1 MMKRVAVTGA
11 AGRVGT
17 LLRPLL
23 RSHFEHLSLID
34 LQEPDELGEN
44 ENFVRADFTKLDE
57 ATAALKDIDG
67 VIHLA
72 GIASGTDMNAILHA
86 NVLGTYN
93 LYEAARI
100 NKVQRVVYASSNHA
114 TGFYPRGQLVS
125 PLDPMR
131 PDSPYGLS
139 KCWGELVAGLYYDT
153 SGIRSL
159 SIRIGNAG
167 TYPNSERSIAIW
179 ISARDLAQLVRIGLS
194 HPLIAATVV
203 YGVSDTEEKWW
214 ENDLATRLGYQ
225 PQDRPRDHALIEEGS
240 EGPVALAFQG
250 GGFCEIN
257 HDGTIR
263 MRDAD
268 GLAKS
273 PETVE

>member
-1 MMKRVAVTGA
+1 MKRIAMTGA

-23 RSHFEHLSLID
+23 RAHFGHVSLID
-34 LQEPDELGEN
+34 LQEPTGLGDN
-44 ENFVRADFTKLDE
+44 ETFVRADLTKLDE
-57 ATAALKDIDG
+57 TQAALKDIDG
-67 VIHLA
+67 VVHLA

-100 NKVQRVVYASSNHA
+100 NKVERVVYASSNHA
-114 TGFYPRGQLVS
+114 TGFYPRGEIIS

-179 ISARDLAQLVRIGLS
+179 ISARDLAQLVRIGLT

-203 YGVSDTEEKWW
+203 YGVSDTDEKWW
-214 ENDLATRLGYQ
+214 DNDLARRLGYQ
-225 PQDRPRDHALIEEGS
+225 PEDRPRDHARIEQGA

-263 MRDAD
+263 MRNAE

-273 PETVE
+273 LEAAE

>member
-1 MMKRVAVTGA
+1 MKRIAVTGA

-17 LLRPLL
+17 LLRPHLHA
-23 RSHFEHLSLID
+23 HFEHVQLID
-34 LQEPDELGEN
+34 LQEPAELGEN
-44 ENFVRADFTKLDE
+44 ETFVRADLTKLDE
-57 ATAALKDIDG
+57 ATAALKDVDG
-67 VIHLA
+67 VVHLA
-72 GIASGTDMNAILHA
+72 GIASGIDMNAILHA

-114 TGFYPRGQLVS
+114 TGFYPRGEVIS

-167 TYPNSERSIAIW
+167 TYPNSERSVAIW
-179 ISARDLAQLVRIGLS
+179 ISARDLAQLVRIGLT
-194 HPLIAATVV
+194 HPQIAATVV
-203 YGVSDTEEKWW
+203 YGVSDTDTQWW
-214 ENDLATRLGYQ
+214 DNELAARLGYQ
-225 PQDRPRDHALIEEGS
+225 PQDRPRDYALIEEGS

-268 GLAKS
+268 GLVKS
-273 PETVE
+273 LETVE

>member
-1 MMKRVAVTGA
+1 MRRIAVTGA

-23 RSHFEHLSLID
+23 RPDVEHLRLID
-34 LQEPDELGEN
+34 VREPAELAEN
-44 ENFVRADFTKLDE
+44 ESFVQADLANLDE
-57 ATAALKDIDG
+57 ATAALNGIDG

-72 GIASGTDMNAILHA
+72 GIASGIDMNAILQA

-100 NKVQRVVYASSNHA
+100 NGVERMVYASSNHT
-114 TGFYPRGQLVS
+114 TGFYPRGEVVS

-153 SGIRSL
+153 SGIRTL

-167 TYPNSERSIAIW
+167 TYPNSERAIAIW
-179 ISARDLAQLVRIGLS
+179 ISARDLAQLVRIGLT

-203 YGVSDTEEKWW
+203 YGVSDADEKWW
-214 ENDLATRLGYQ
+214 DNDLATRLGYL
-225 PQDRPRDHALIEEGS
+225 PQDRPRDHARIEQVAEGRI
-240 EGPVALAFQG
+240 ALTFQG
-250 GGFCEIN
+250 GGFCEYN
-257 HDGTIR
+257 HDGDIH
-263 MRDAD
+263 MRDAE
-268 GLAKS
+268 GLVKGL
-273 PETVE
+273 ETVS

>member
-1 MMKRVAVTGA
+1 MKRIALTGA
-11 AGRVGT
+11 TGRVGT

-23 RSHFEHLSLID
+23 RAHFGHVSLID
-34 LQEPDELGEN
+34 LQEPAGLCDN
-44 ENFVRADFTKLDE
+44 ETFVRADLTKLDE

-67 VIHLA
+67 VVHLA

-86 NVLGTYN
+86 NVLGTCN

-100 NKVQRVVYASSNHA
+100 NKVERVVYASSNHA
-114 TGFYPRGQLVS
+114 TGFYPRGEIIS

-194 HPLIAATVV
+194 HPSIAATVV
-203 YGVSDTEEKWW
+203 YGVSDTDEKWW
-214 ENDLATRLGYQ
+214 DNDLATRLGYR
-225 PQDRPRDHALIEEGS
+225 PEDRPRDHARIEQGS

-263 MRDAD
+263 MRDAE

-273 PETVE
+273 LEAAE

>member
-1 MMKRVAVTGA
+1 MKRIAMTGA

-23 RSHFEHLSLID
+23 RAHFGHVSLID
-34 LQEPDELGEN
+34 LQEPTGLGDN
-44 ENFVRADFTKLDE
+44 ETFVRADLTKLDE
-57 ATAALKDIDG
+57 TKAALKDING
-67 VIHLA
+67 VVHLA

-100 NKVQRVVYASSNHA
+100 NKVERVVYASSNHA
-114 TGFYPRGQLVS
+114 TGFYPRGEIIS

-179 ISARDLAQLVRIGLS
+179 ISARDLAQLVRIGLT

-203 YGVSDTEEKWW
+203 YGVSDTDEKWW
-214 ENDLATRLGYQ
+214 DNDLARRLGYQ
-225 PQDRPRDHALIEEGS
+225 PEDRPRDHARIEQGA

-263 MRDAD
+263 MRNAE

-273 PETVE
+273 LEAAE

>member
-1 MMKRVAVTGA
+1 MKRLALTGA
-11 AGRVGT
+11 AGRIGT

-23 RSHFEHLSLID
+23 RPYVEHVRLID
-34 LQEPDELGEN
+34 FHEPARLGEN
-44 ENFVRADFTKLDE
+44 ESFVRADLTRLDE
-57 ATAALKDIDG
+57 ATAALEDVDG
-67 VIHLA
+67 VVHLA
-72 GIASGTDMNAILHA
+72 GIASGIDMNAILQA

-100 NKVQRVVYASSNHA
+100 NSVRRVVYASSNHA
-114 TGFYPRGQLVS
+114 TGFYPRGQIVS

-139 KCWGELVAGLYYDT
+139 KCWGELVGGLYYDT
-153 SGIRSL
+153 CGIRTF

-167 TYPNSERSIAIW
+167 TYPNSERSVAIW

-203 YGVSDTEEKWW
+203 YGVSDTEEPWW
-214 ENDLATRLGYQ
+214 DNEVAAKLGYQ
-225 PQDRPRDHALIEEGS
+225 PQDRPRDHARIEEPS

-257 HDGTIR
+257 HDGIIR
-263 MRDAD
+263 TRDAE

-273 PETVE
+273 LETVP

>member
-1 MMKRVAVTGA
+1 MKRIAMTGA

-23 RSHFEHLSLID
+23 RAHFGHVSLID
-34 LQEPDELGEN
+34 LQEPTGLGDN
-44 ENFVRADFTKLDE
+44 ETFVRADLTKLDE
-57 ATAALKDIDG
+57 TKAALKDIDG
-67 VIHLA
+67 VVHLA

-100 NKVQRVVYASSNHA
+100 NKVERVVYASSNHA
-114 TGFYPRGQLVS
+114 TGFYPRGEIIS

-179 ISARDLAQLVRIGLS
+179 ISARDLAQLVRIGLT

-203 YGVSDTEEKWW
+203 YGVSDTDEKWW
-214 ENDLATRLGYQ
+214 DNDLARRLGYQ
-225 PQDRPRDHALIEEGS
+225 PEDRPRDHARIEQGA

-263 MRDAD
+263 MRNAE

-273 PETVE
+273 LEAAE

>member
-1 MMKRVAVTGA
+1 MKRIAVTGA

-17 LLRPLL
+17 LLRPHL
-23 RSHFEHLSLID
+23 RAHFEHVRLID
-34 LQEPDELGEN
+34 LQEPAELGEN
-44 ENFVRADFTKLDE
+44 ETFVRADLTKLDE
-57 ATAALKDIDG
+57 AEVALKDIDG
-67 VIHLA
+67 VVHLA
-72 GIASGTDMNAILHA
+72 GIASGIDMNAILHA

-100 NKVQRVVYASSNHA
+100 NEVQRVVYASSNHA
-114 TGFYPRGQLVS
+114 TGFYPRGEVIS

-167 TYPNSERSIAIW
+167 TYPNSERSVAIW
-179 ISARDLAQLVRIGLS
+179 ISARDLAQLVRIGLT
-194 HPLIAATVV
+194 HPLIAAAVV
-203 YGVSDTEEKWW
+203 YGVSDTDEKWW
-214 ENDLATRLGYQ
+214 DNDLAGRLGYQ
-225 PQDRPRDHALIEEGS
+225 PEDRPRDHARIEQGA

-263 MRDAD
+263 MRDAE

-273 PETVE
+273 LEAVE

>member
-1 MMKRVAVTGA
+1 MKRIAVTGA

-17 LLRPLL
+17 LLRP
-23 RSHFEHLSLID
+23 HLSAHFGHVHLID
-34 LQEPDELGEN
+34 LQEPAELVEN
-44 ENFVRADFTKLDE
+44 ETFVRADLTKLDE

-67 VIHLA
+67 VVHLA
-72 GIASGTDMNAILHA
+72 GIASGIDMNAILHA

-100 NKVQRVVYASSNHA
+100 NKVRRVVYASSNHA

-167 TYPNSERSIAIW
+167 TYPNSERSLAIW
-179 ISARDLAQLVRIGLS
+179 ISARDLAQLVRIGLT
-194 HPLIAATVV
+194 HPQIAATVV
-203 YGVSDTEEKWW
+203 YGVSDTDTQWW
-214 ENDLATRLGYQ
+214 DNELAARLGYQ
-225 PQDRPRDHALIEEGS
+225 PQDRPRDYALIEEGS

-273 PETVE
+273 SETVE

>member
-1 MMKRVAVTGA
+1 MRRIAVTGA

-23 RSHFEHLSLID
+23 RPDVEHLRLID
-34 LQEPDELGEN
+34 IHEPAELAEN
-44 ENFVRADFTKLDE
+44 ESFVQADLANLDE
-57 ATAALKDIDG
+57 ATAALNGIDG

-72 GIASGTDMNAILHA
+72 GIASGIDMNAILQA

-100 NKVQRVVYASSNHA
+100 NGVERMVYASSNHT
-114 TGFYPRGQLVS
+114 TGFYPRGEVVS

-153 SGIRSL
+153 SGIRTL

-167 TYPNSERSIAIW
+167 TYPNSERAIAIW
-179 ISARDLAQLVRIGLS
+179 ISARDLAQLVRIGLT

-203 YGVSDTEEKWW
+203 YGVSDADEKWW
-214 ENDLATRLGYQ
+214 DNDLATRLGYL
-225 PQDRPRDHALIEEGS
+225 PQDRPRDHARIEQVAEGQ
-240 EGPVALAFQG
+240 VALTFQG
-250 GGFCEIN
+250 GGFCEYN
-257 HDGTIR
+257 HDGDIR
-263 MRDAD
+263 MRDAE
-268 GLAKS
+268 GLVKGL
-273 PETVE
+273 ETVS

>member
-1 MMKRVAVTGA
+1 MKRIAVTGA

-17 LLRPLL
+17 LLRP
-23 RSHFEHLSLID
+23 HLSAHFGHVHLID
-34 LQEPDELGEN
+34 LQEPAELGEN
-44 ENFVRADFTKLDE
+44 ETFVRADLTKLDE

-67 VIHLA
+67 VVHLA
-72 GIASGTDMNAILHA
+72 GIASGIDMNAILHA

-100 NKVQRVVYASSNHA
+100 NKVRRVVYASSNHA

-179 ISARDLAQLVRIGLS
+179 ISARDLAQLVRIGLTHS
-194 HPLIAATVV
+194 QIAATVV
-203 YGVSDTEEKWW
+203 YGVSDTDTQWW
-214 ENDLATRLGYQ
+214 DNELAARLGYQ
-225 PQDRPRDHALIEEGS
+225 PQDRPRDYALIEEGS

-268 GLAKS
+268 GLAKRS
-273 PETVE
+273 ETVE

>member
-1 MMKRVAVTGA
+1 MRRIAVTGA

-23 RSHFEHLSLID
+23 RPHVEHLSLID
-34 LQEPDELGEN
+34 VHAPAELAEN
-44 ENFVRADFTKLDE
+44 ESFVQADLANLDE
-57 ATAALKDIDG
+57 ATAALNGIDG
-67 VIHLA
+67 VVHLA
-72 GIASGTDMNAILHA
+72 GIASGIDMNAILQA

-100 NKVQRVVYASSNHA
+100 NGVERMVYASSNHA
-114 TGFYPRGQLVS
+114 TGFYPRGEVVS

-153 SGIRSL
+153 SGIRTL

-167 TYPNSERSIAIW
+167 TYPNSERAIAIW
-179 ISARDLAQLVRIGLS
+179 ISARDLAQLVRIGLT

-203 YGVSDTEEKWW
+203 YGVSDADEKWW
-214 ENDLATRLGYQ
+214 DNDLATRLGYL
-225 PQDRPRDHALIEEGS
+225 PQDRPRDHARIEQVAEGRI
-240 EGPVALAFQG
+240 ALAFQG
-250 GGFCEIN
+250 GGFCEYN
-257 HDGTIR
+257 HDGDIR
-263 MRDAD
+263 MRDAE
-268 GLAKS
+268 GLVKKL
-273 PETVE
+273 ETVS

>member
-1 MMKRVAVTGA
+1 MKRIAVTGA

-17 LLRPLL
+17 LLRPHLHA
-23 RSHFEHLSLID
+23 HFEHVHLID
-34 LQEPDELGEN
+34 LQEPAELGEN
-44 ENFVRADFTKLDE
+44 ETFVRADLTKLDE
-57 ATAALKDIDG
+57 ATAALKDVDG
-67 VIHLA
+67 VVHLA
-72 GIASGTDMNAILHA
+72 GIASGIDMNAILHA

-100 NKVQRVVYASSNHA
+100 NKVQRVVYASSNHT
-114 TGFYPRGQLVS
+114 TGFYPRGEVIS

-167 TYPNSERSIAIW
+167 TYPNSERSVAIW
-179 ISARDLAQLVRIGLS
+179 ISARDLAQLVRIGLT
-194 HPLIAATVV
+194 HPQIAATVV
-203 YGVSDTEEKWW
+203 YGVSDTDTQWW
-214 ENDLATRLGYQ
+214 DNELAARLGYQ
-225 PQDRPRDHALIEEGS
+225 PQDRPRDYALIEEGS

-268 GLAKS
+268 GLVKS
-273 PETVE
+273 LETVE

>member
-1 MMKRVAVTGA
+1 MKRLALTGA
-11 AGRVGT
+11 AGRIGT

-23 RSHFEHLSLID
+23 RPYVEHLRLID
-34 LQEPDELGEN
+34 FHEPAQLGEN
-44 ENFVRADFTKLDE
+44 ESFVRADLTKLDE
-57 ATAALKDIDG
+57 ATAALEDVDG

-72 GIASGTDMNAILHA
+72 GIASGIDMNAILQA

-100 NKVQRVVYASSNHA
+100 NSVRRVVYASSNHA
-114 TGFYPRGQLVS
+114 TGFYPRGQIVS

-139 KCWGELVAGLYYDT
+139 KCWGELVGGLYYDT
-153 SGIRSL
+153 CGIRTL

-167 TYPNSERSIAIW
+167 TYPNSERSVAIW

-203 YGVSDTEEKWW
+203 YGVSDTEEPWW
-214 ENDLATRLGYQ
+214 DNEVAAKLGYQ
-225 PQDRPRDHALIEEGS
+225 PQDRPRDHARIEGPS

-257 HDGTIR
+257 HDGVIR
-263 MRDAD
+263 MRDAE

-273 PETVE
+273 LETVP

>member
-1 MMKRVAVTGA
+1 MRRVALTGA

-23 RSHFEHLSLID
+23 RPHLEHLRLID
-34 LQEPDELGEN
+34 LQEPAGLGEN
-44 ENFVRADFTKLDE
+44 EHFVKADLANLDE
-57 ATAALKDIDG
+57 ATAALEDIDG
-67 VIHLA
+67 IVHLA
-72 GIASGTDMNAILHA
+72 GIASGIDMNAILQA

-93 LYEAARI
+93 LYEAARL
-100 NKVQRVVYASSNHA
+100 NKIPRVVYASSNHA

-167 TYPNSERSIAIW
+167 TYPNSERSVSIW

-194 HPLIAATVV
+194 HPSIAATVV
-203 YGVSDTEEKWW
+203 YGVSDTDEKWW
-214 ENDLATRLGYQ
+214 DNELAARLGYQ
-225 PQDRPRDHALIEEGS
+225 PQDRPRDHARIEQGS

-263 MRDAD
+263 MRDAE
-268 GLAKS
+268 GLAES
-273 PETVE
+273 LEMVP

>member
-1 MMKRVAVTGA
+1 
-11 AGRVGT
+11 
-17 LLRPLL
+17 
-23 RSHFEHLSLID
+23 
-34 LQEPDELGEN
+34 
-44 ENFVRADFTKLDE
+44 
-57 ATAALKDIDG
+57 
-67 VIHLA
+67 
-72 GIASGTDMNAILHA
+72 
-86 NVLGTYN
+86 
-93 LYEAARI
+93 
-100 NKVQRVVYASSNHA
+100 
-114 TGFYPRGQLVS
+114 
-125 PLDPMR
+125 MR

-179 ISARDLAQLVRIGLS
+179 ISARDLAQLVRIGLT

-203 YGVSDTEEKWW
+203 YGVSDADEKWW
-214 ENDLATRLGYQ
+214 DNDLARRLGYQ
-225 PQDRPRDHALIEEGS
+225 PEDRPRDHARIEQGA

-263 MRDAD
+263 MRNAE

-273 PETVE
+273 LEAAE

>member
-1 MMKRVAVTGA
+1 MRRVALTGA

-17 LLRPLL
+17 LLRPHLQP
-23 RSHFEHLSLID
+23 HVEHLRLID
-34 LQEPDELGEN
+34 LQEPPGLSEN
-44 ENFVRADFTKLDE
+44 ETFVRADLTKPDE

-67 VIHLA
+67 VVHLA
-72 GIASGTDMNAILHA
+72 GIASGIDMNAILHA

-93 LYEAARI
+93 LYEAART
-100 NKVQRVVYASSNHA
+100 NGVQRVVYASSNHA
-114 TGFYPRGQLVS
+114 TGFYPRGETIS

-153 SGIRSL
+153 AGIRSL

-179 ISARDLAQLVRIGLS
+179 ISARDLAQLVRIGLT

-214 ENDLATRLGYQ
+214 DNDLATRLGYR
-225 PQDRPRDHALIEEGS
+225 PQDRPRDHARIEQGS
-240 EGPVALAFQG
+240 EGPVAQAFQG

-263 MRDAD
+263 MRDAE
-268 GLAKS
+268 GLTKS
-273 PETVE
+273 LEAAE

>member
-1 MMKRVAVTGA
+1 MKRIAMTGA

-23 RSHFEHLSLID
+23 RAHFGHVSLID
-34 LQEPDELGEN
+34 LQEPTGLGDN
-44 ENFVRADFTKLDE
+44 ETFVRADLTKLDE
-57 ATAALKDIDG
+57 TKAALKDIDG
-67 VIHLA
+67 VVHLA

-100 NKVQRVVYASSNHA
+100 NKVERVVYASSNHA
-114 TGFYPRGQLVS
+114 TGFYPRGEIIS

-179 ISARDLAQLVRIGLS
+179 ISARDLAQLVRIGLT

-203 YGVSDTEEKWW
+203 YGVSDTDEKWW
-214 ENDLATRLGYQ
+214 DNDLARRLGYQ
-225 PQDRPRDHALIEEGS
+225 PEDRPRDHARIEQGA

-263 MRDAD
+263 MRNAE

-273 PETVE
+273 LEATE

>member
-1 MMKRVAVTGA
+1 MKRIAVTGA

-17 LLRPLL
+17 LLRPHL
-23 RSHFEHLSLID
+23 HAYFEHVHLID
-34 LQEPDELGEN
+34 LQEPAELGEN
-44 ENFVRADFTKLDE
+44 ETFVRADLTKLDE
-57 ATAALKDIDG
+57 ATAALKDVDG
-67 VIHLA
+67 VVHLA
-72 GIASGTDMNAILHA
+72 GIASGIDMNAILHA

-114 TGFYPRGQLVS
+114 TGFYPRGEVIS

-167 TYPNSERSIAIW
+167 TYPNSERSVAIW
-179 ISARDLAQLVRIGLS
+179 ISARDLAQLVRIGLT
-194 HPLIAATVV
+194 HPQIAATVV
-203 YGVSDTEEKWW
+203 YGVSDTDTQWW
-214 ENDLATRLGYQ
+214 DNELAARLGYQ
-225 PQDRPRDHALIEEGS
+225 PQDRPRDYALIEEGS

-273 PETVE
+273 LETVE

>member
-1 MMKRVAVTGA
+1 MKRIAVTGA

-17 LLRPLL
+17 LLRP
-23 RSHFEHLSLID
+23 HLSAHFGHVHLID
-34 LQEPDELGEN
+34 LQEPAELVEN
-44 ENFVRADFTKLDE
+44 ATFVRADLTKLDE

-67 VIHLA
+67 VVHLA
-72 GIASGTDMNAILHA
+72 GIASGIDMNAILHA

-100 NKVQRVVYASSNHA
+100 NKVRRVVYASSNHA

-167 TYPNSERSIAIW
+167 TYPNSERSLAIW
-179 ISARDLAQLVRIGLS
+179 ISARDLAQLVRIGLT
-194 HPLIAATVV
+194 HPQIAATVV
-203 YGVSDTEEKWW
+203 YGVSDTDTQWW
-214 ENDLATRLGYQ
+214 DNELAARLGYQ
-225 PQDRPRDHALIEEGS
+225 PQDRPRDYALIEEGS

-273 PETVE
+273 SETVE

>member
-1 MMKRVAVTGA
+1 MKRIAVTGA

-17 LLRPLL
+17 LLRPHLHA
-23 RSHFEHLSLID
+23 HFEHVQLID
-34 LQEPDELGEN
+34 LQEPAELGEN
-44 ENFVRADFTKLDE
+44 ETFVRADLTKLDE
-57 ATAALKDIDG
+57 ATAALKDVDG
-67 VIHLA
+67 VVHLA
-72 GIASGTDMNAILHA
+72 GIASGIDMNAILHA

-114 TGFYPRGQLVS
+114 TGFYPRGEVIS

-167 TYPNSERSIAIW
+167 TYPNSERSVAIW
-179 ISARDLAQLVRIGLS
+179 ISARDLAQLVRIGLT
-194 HPLIAATVV
+194 HPQIAATVV
-203 YGVSDTEEKWW
+203 YGVSDTDTQWW
-214 ENDLATRLGYQ
+214 DNELAARLGYQ
-225 PQDRPRDHALIEEGS
+225 PQDRPRDYALIEEGS

-273 PETVE
+273 SETVE

>member
-1 MMKRVAVTGA
+1 MKRIAVTGA

-17 LLRPLL
+17 LLRPHL
-23 RSHFEHLSLID
+23 RAHFEHVRLID
-34 LQEPDELGEN
+34 LQEPAELGEN
-44 ENFVRADFTKLDE
+44 ETFVRADLTKLDE
-57 ATAALKDIDG
+57 AGVALKDIDG
-67 VIHLA
+67 VVHLA
-72 GIASGTDMNAILHA
+72 GIASGIDMNAILHA

-100 NKVQRVVYASSNHA
+100 NEVQRVVYASSNHA
-114 TGFYPRGQLVS
+114 TGFYPRGEVIS

-167 TYPNSERSIAIW
+167 TYPNSERSVAIW
-179 ISARDLAQLVRIGLS
+179 ISARDLAQLVRIGLT

-203 YGVSDTEEKWW
+203 YGVSDTDEKWW
-214 ENDLATRLGYQ
+214 DNDLARRLGYQ
-225 PQDRPRDHALIEEGS
+225 PEDRPRDHARIEQGA

-263 MRDAD
+263 MRDAE

-273 PETVE
+273 LEAAE

>member
-1 MMKRVAVTGA
+1 MKRIAMTGA

-23 RSHFEHLSLID
+23 RAHFGHVSLID
-34 LQEPDELGEN
+34 LQEPTGLGDN
-44 ENFVRADFTKLDE
+44 ETFVRADLTKLDE
-57 ATAALKDIDG
+57 TKAALKDING
-67 VIHLA
+67 VVHLA

-100 NKVQRVVYASSNHA
+100 NKVERVVYASSNHA
-114 TGFYPRGQLVS
+114 TGFYPRGEIIS

-194 HPLIAATVV
+194 HPSIAATVV
-203 YGVSDTEEKWW
+203 YGVSDTDEKWW
-214 ENDLATRLGYQ
+214 DNDLATRLGYR
-225 PQDRPRDHALIEEGS
+225 PEDRPRDHARIEQGA

-263 MRDAD
+263 MRNAE

-273 PETVE
+273 LEAAE

>member
-1 MMKRVAVTGA
+1 MKRIAVTGA

-17 LLRPLL
+17 LLRPHLHA
-23 RSHFEHLSLID
+23 HFEHVQLID
-34 LQEPDELGEN
+34 LQEPAELGEN
-44 ENFVRADFTKLDE
+44 ETFVRADLTKLDE
-57 ATAALKDIDG
+57 ATAALKDVDG
-67 VIHLA
+67 VVHLA
-72 GIASGTDMNAILHA
+72 GIASGIDMNAILHA

-114 TGFYPRGQLVS
+114 TGFYPRGEVIS

-167 TYPNSERSIAIW
+167 TYPNSERSVAIW
-179 ISARDLAQLVRIGLS
+179 ISARDLAQLVRIGLT
-194 HPLIAATVV
+194 HPQIAASVV
-203 YGVSDTEEKWW
+203 YGVSDTDTQWW
-214 ENDLATRLGYQ
+214 DNELAARLGYQ
-225 PQDRPRDHALIEEGS
+225 PQDRPRDYALIEEGS

-268 GLAKS
+268 GLAKNL
-273 PETVE
+273 ETVE

>member
-1 MMKRVAVTGA
+1 MKRVAVTGA

-23 RSHFEHLSLID
+23 RSHVEHLRLID
-34 LQEPDELGEN
+34 LQEPAGLGEN
-44 ENFVRADFTKLDE
+44 EHFVKADLANVDE
-57 ATAALKDIDG
+57 ATAALEDIDG
-67 VIHLA
+67 IVHLA
-72 GIASGTDMNAILHA
+72 GIASGIDMNAILQA

-100 NKVQRVVYASSNHA
+100 NKIPRVVYASSNHA

-194 HPLIAATVV
+194 HPSIAATVV
-203 YGVSDTEEKWW
+203 YGVSDTDEKWW
-214 ENDLATRLGYQ
+214 DNELAARLGYQ
-225 PQDRPRDHALIEEGS
+225 PQDRPRDHARIEQGS

-268 GLAKS
+268 GLTES
-273 PETVE
+273 LEMVP

>member
-1 MMKRVAVTGA
+1 MRRVALTGA

-17 LLRPLL
+17 LLRPHLQP
-23 RSHFEHLSLID
+23 HVEHLRLID
-34 LQEPDELGEN
+34 LQEPAGLGEN
-44 ENFVRADFTKLDE
+44 EAFVRADLTKPGE

-67 VIHLA
+67 VVHLA
-72 GIASGTDMNAILHA
+72 GIASGIDMNAILHA

-93 LYEAARI
+93 LYEAART
-100 NKVQRVVYASSNHA
+100 NGVQRVVYASSNHA
-114 TGFYPRGQLVS
+114 TGFYPRGEIIS

-153 SGIRSL
+153 AGIRSL

-179 ISARDLAQLVRIGLS
+179 ISARDLAQLVRIGLT

-203 YGVSDTEEKWW
+203 YGVSDTDETWW
-214 ENDLATRLGYQ
+214 DNDLATRLGYR
-225 PQDRPRDHALIEEGS
+225 PQDRPRDHARIEQGA

-257 HDGTIR
+257 HDGIIR
-263 MRDAD
+263 MRDAE
-268 GLAKS
+268 GLTKS
-273 PETVE
+273 LEAAE

>member
-1 MMKRVAVTGA
+1 MKRLALTGA

-23 RSHFEHLSLID
+23 RPHAEHLRLID
-34 LQEPDELGEN
+34 IDEPAALGKN
-44 ENFVRADFTKLDE
+44 ESFVRADLAKRDE
-57 ATAALKDIDG
+57 ANAALQEVDG
-67 VIHLA
+67 VVHLA
-72 GIASGTDMNAILHA
+72 GIASGVDTRAILDA

-100 NKVQRVVYASSNHA
+100 NKVERVVYASSNHV

-131 PDSPYGLS
+131 PDSPYGVS

-153 SGIRSL
+153 CGIRTL

-167 TYPNSERSIAIW
+167 TYPASERSVAIW
-179 ISARDLAQLVRIGLS
+179 ISARDLAQLVGIGLT

-203 YGVSDTEEKWW
+203 YGVSDAEESWW
-214 ENDLATRLGYQ
+214 NNELATRLGYQ
-225 PQDRPRDHALIEEGS
+225 PQDRPRDHARIEEPS

-250 GGFCEIN
+250 GAFCETN
-257 HDGTIR
+257 HDGNIR
-263 MRDAD
+263 MRNAE

-273 PETVE
+273 PETVP

>member
-1 MMKRVAVTGA
+1 MKRIAMTGA

-23 RSHFEHLSLID
+23 RAHFGHVSLID
-34 LQEPDELGEN
+34 LQQPTGLGDN
-44 ENFVRADFTKLDE
+44 ETFVRADLTKLDE
-57 ATAALKDIDG
+57 TKAALKDING
-67 VIHLA
+67 VVHLA

-100 NKVQRVVYASSNHA
+100 NKVERVVYASSNHA
-114 TGFYPRGQLVS
+114 TGFYPRGEIIS

-179 ISARDLAQLVRIGLS
+179 ISARDLAQLVRIGLT

-203 YGVSDTEEKWW
+203 YGVSDTDEKWW
-214 ENDLATRLGYQ
+214 DNDLARRLGYQ
-225 PQDRPRDHALIEEGS
+225 PEDRPRDHARIEQGA

-263 MRDAD
+263 MRNAE

-273 PETVE
+273 LEAAE

>member
-1 MMKRVAVTGA
+1 MRRIAMTGA

-17 LLRPLL
+17 LLRPFL
-23 RSHFEHLSLID
+23 RQHVEHLRLID
-34 LQEPDELGEN
+34 IHEPADLAEN
-44 ENFVRADFTKLDE
+44 ESFAGADLSKLDE
-57 ATAALKDIDG
+57 ATAALAGIEG
-67 VIHLA
+67 IVHLA
-72 GIASGTDMNAILHA
+72 GLAGGVDMNAILQA

-100 NKVQRVVYASSNHA
+100 NKVERVVYASSNHA
-114 TGFYPRGQLVS
+114 TGFYPRGQIIS

-179 ISARDLAQLVRIGLS
+179 ISARDLAQLVRIGFT
-194 HPLIAATVV
+194 HPSIAATVV
-203 YGVSDTEEKWW
+203 YGVSDTDEKWW
-214 ENDLATRLGYQ
+214 DNGLAARLGYQ
-225 PQDRPRDHALIEEGS
+225 PQDRPRDHAHIEDGAEGA
-240 EGPVALAFQG
+240 VARAFQG
-250 GGFCEIN
+250 GGFCEFN

-263 MRDAD
+263 MRDGE
-268 GLAKS
+268 GLAKN
-273 PETVE
+273 PETVS

>member
-1 MMKRVAVTGA
+1 MKRVAVTGA

-23 RSHFEHLSLID
+23 RSHIEHLRLID
-34 LQEPDELGEN
+34 LEEPAGLGEN
-44 ENFVRADFTKLDE
+44 EHFVKADLANVDE
-57 ATAALKDIDG
+57 ATAALEDIDG
-67 VIHLA
+67 IVHLA
-72 GIASGTDMNAILHA
+72 GIASGIDMNAILQA

-100 NKVQRVVYASSNHA
+100 NKIPRVVYASSNHA

-167 TYPNSERSIAIW
+167 TYPNSERSVAIW

-194 HPLIAATVV
+194 HPSIAATVV
-203 YGVSDTEEKWW
+203 YGVSDTDEKWW
-214 ENDLATRLGYQ
+214 DKELAARLGYQ
-225 PQDRPRDHALIEEGS
+225 PQDRPRDHARIEQGS

-263 MRDAD
+263 MRDAE
-268 GLAKS
+268 GLEMV
-273 PETVE
+273 P

>member
-1 MMKRVAVTGA
+1 MKRIAVTGA

-17 LLRPLL
+17 LLRP
-23 RSHFEHLSLID
+23 HLSAHFGHVHLID
-34 LQEPDELGEN
+34 LQEPAELGEN
-44 ENFVRADFTKLDE
+44 ETFVRADLTKLDE

-67 VIHLA
+67 VVHLA
-72 GIASGTDMNAILHA
+72 GIASGIDMNAILHA

-93 LYEAARI
+93 LYEAART

-114 TGFYPRGQLVS
+114 TGFYPRGLLVS

-203 YGVSDTEEKWW
+203 YGVSDTEEIWW
-214 ENDLATRLGYQ
+214 DNELAARLGYR

-263 MRDAD
+263 MRDAE
-268 GLAKS
+268 GL
-273 PETVE
+273 ETVE